1 MATNRSAFS
10 LDVLTRGG
18 ARAVV
23 VADFR
28 PVSSAPR
35 LAERLAAAVRS
46 DAAEGEGRDRYPG
59 RDGGERSGG
68 EQSGGERSG
77 GARASDAAA
86 PAAEVTICQLD
97 PARDFARSLDDDPR
111 APSLDEAAA
120 HYTELIREACPHQD
134 VTIAADCSASALALR
149 IAAGLEAP
157 RTSAGRDGGPPERT
171 AVVLLRPVWP
181 DTALVREIL
190 DDLRAEVRSGLRGA
204 TATAT
209 PELAGGP
216 DAALDAA
223 LGVLRA
229 DLDALAA
236 QHGIDPRGRTIA
248 DLYGRYRG
256 WLGYLLAA
264 REALRTPWPP
274 NASTGPRP
282 GRETGPGQGAGPSV
296 GGAFPNPRVWVEPG
310 GSTDHARGPWF
321 AGAGY
326 PVTEVRAPEGM
337 PWPGPDLP
345 RLLLAAAEAPA
356 APGPARTVAADGVTA
371 GTRAPA

>member
-35 LAERLAAAVRS
+35 LAERLAAAVRGE
-46 DAAEGEGRDRYPG
+46 AAEAEDEGRHPG
-59 RDGGERSGG
+59 RDGGERPGD
-68 EQSGGERSG
+68 
-77 GARASDAAA
+77 ARASQAAA

-120 HYTELIREACPHQD
+120 HYAELIREACPHQD

-149 IAAGLEAP
+149 IAAALETP
-157 RTSAGRDGGPPERT
+157 QPSAERDGGPPGRT

-190 DDLRAEVRSGLRGA
+190 DELRAEVRSGLRGA
-204 TATAT
+204 TAAAT

-223 LGVLRA
+223 LDVLRA

-264 REALRTPWPP
+264 REALRAPWP
-274 NASTGPRP
+274 STAPAVHRP
-282 GRETGPGQGAGPSV
+282 GRETGPGPDAGPSA
-296 GGAFPNPRVWVEPG
+296 GGDAFPTPRVWVEPG

-321 AGAGY
+321 AGAAY
-326 PVTEVRAPEGM
+326 PVTEVRAPEGA

-345 RLLLAAAEAPA
+345 RLLLAAADAPA
-356 APGPARTVAADGVTA
+356 GRGATVAVDGATA